1 MDRFPPAKAGPRY
14 EMQAVGRALDD
25 LGPREHD
32 YEAGEVWGPLFWTFS
47 GLLLLMAFVGW
58 LLVSQSINP

>member
-58 LLVSQSINP
+58 LLVSQPINP